1 MPVTTVIIRMPVSR
15 RRAVG
20 EIVAVIATGAIF
32 LVFENILNLKLP
44 FLAACILGWG
54 LYGRTRIARA
64 PGILREWGL
73 RLDTLAPSAAACA
86 VFFAFTAAA
95 ILGWRIWA
103 GWPPMH
109 ASAAILFAVYPVW
122 ALFQQLFVQT
132 FIAGNLRRL
141 GVSSAVIVPV
151 AALLF
156 GLAHAPDLPLMAL
169 CAGAGVVWTSI
180 YLRWPNLVP
189 ISLTHAWLGTLV
201 YLLVLVRNPWAEMRL
216 AG

>member
-1 MPVTTVIIRMPVSR
+1 MNPASR
-15 RRAVG
+15 RRAVL
-20 EIVAVIATGAIF
+20 EIIAVVATGVTF
-32 LVFENILNLKLP
+32 LVFENVLHLKLP

-54 LYGRTRIARA
+54 LYAGRRLAGA
-64 PGILREWGL
+64 PGVRREWGL
-73 RLDTLAPSAAACA
+73 RLDTLGPSASACA
-86 VFFAFTAAA
+86 VFFAVTAGA
-95 ILGWRIWA
+95 ILAWRTWA
-103 GWPPMH
+103 GWPPIT

-122 ALFQQLFVQT
+122 ALFQQFFVQT
-132 FIAGNLRRL
+132 LIAGNLDRL
-141 GVSSAVIVPV
+141 GVSRAVIVPV

-156 GLAHAPDLPLMAL
+156 GLAHAPDIPLMAL

-201 YLLVLVRNPWAEMRL
+201 YLLILVRNPWAEMRS